1 MQTQGDG
8 GAAGTPRDCAVSLCQ
23 PCADSGDASHH
34 CWLQVGD
41 VRQLTSQ
48 VLAQLLVGQRLDVY
62 VVECKVRLL

>member
-1 MQTQGDG
+1 MVALQAYAATVQYYCATLYAESG
-8 GAAGTPRDCAVSLCQ
+8 GH
-23 PCADSGDASHH
+23 SHRFR
-34 CWLQVGD
+34 LQVGD